1 MRLSVEFMELQEVK
15 VEIESEEEQESD
27 SSSSSDSEENKILPK
42 DLSPVEDLDITE

>member
-1 MRLSVEFMELQEVK
+1 MELQEVQCRWRLSLRRN
-15 VEIESEEEQESD
+15 VIN

>member
-27 SSSSSDSEENKILPK
+27 SSSSSDIEENKILPK
-42 DLSPVEDLDITE
+42 DLPPLRIWT